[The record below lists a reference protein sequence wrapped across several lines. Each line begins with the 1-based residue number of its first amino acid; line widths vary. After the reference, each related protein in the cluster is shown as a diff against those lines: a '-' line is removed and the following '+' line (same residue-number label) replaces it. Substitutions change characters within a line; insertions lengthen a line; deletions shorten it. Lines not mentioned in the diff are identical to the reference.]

1 MLNFDLILVFFL
13 SPFPSGSWNE
23 TDSTK
28 SNNKP
33 CTGWGSVTQ
42 GNVYRV
48 FLVSVLIQQAPKKIS
63 LCVSMRDSVRDRMCD
78 GMCDSMRDTLRDS
91 MRYNF
96 FGPRSHQLPRTEI
109 ESSSCN
115 R

>member
-1 MLNFDLILVFFL
+1 
-13 SPFPSGSWNE
+13 
-23 TDSTK
+23 
-28 SNNKP
+28 
-33 CTGWGSVTQ
+33 
-42 GNVYRV
+42 
-48 FLVSVLIQQAPKKIS
+48 
-63 LCVSMRDSVRDRMCD
+63 MRDSVRDRMCD

-96 FGPRSHQLPRTEI
+96 FVPRSHQLSRTEI

>member
-1 MLNFDLILVFFL
+1 
-13 SPFPSGSWNE
+13 
-23 TDSTK
+23 
-28 SNNKP
+28 
-33 CTGWGSVTQ
+33 
-42 GNVYRV
+42 
-48 FLVSVLIQQAPKKIS
+48 
-63 LCVSMRDSVRDRMCD
+63 MRDSVRDRMCD

-96 FGPRSHQLPRTEI
+96 FGPRSHLLSRTEI